1 MANKKFSKDVLEDV
15 LTGEHDQHVPGL
27 DELTQLI
34 ADQVKPTPEPPPKTD
49 KTPIRQKKR
58 VKKKTTYYL
67 SKEVFEELGEAR
79 DTLKNMLPEKDRSQV
94 SKSGI
99 VNAALKMILQELADK
114 GADSVLFKQLKQ
126 DKKNK

>member
-58 VKKKTTYYL
+58 VKKKPLTIFPKRFL
-67 SKEVFEELGEAR
+67 R
-79 DTLKNMLPEKDRSQV
+79 NWEKH
-94 SKSGI
+94 
-99 VNAALKMILQELADK
+99 ATH
-114 GADSVLFKQLKQ
+114 
-126 DKKNK
+126 